1 MNKEDKNFLQIL
13 GKLIVKHRLKI
24 SKSKEY
30 LANYLS
36 IDIQKLTL
44 IENGEQEISLQTLSK
59 LNKLFTTNLMVDT
72 DKELEE
78 LKNKNQKKYASFS
91 VVLGDIICHERKNK
105 KLSQEELAIEIHTT
119 VDYLSKIENG
129 EQEMSLQT
137 LSRLNK
143 LFAINLITATEK
155 KLEKIKIKNQKK
167 YTSFSAVL
175 GSLINSERA
184 KQGLTQDELAKE
196 MRITRVTLSK
206 IENGDTNISAL
217 KLALLDTIFGSNLMQ
232 ETRDKIELLEK
243 NKVEINY
250 SDKENKNNTGKYI
263 AGAAAIAALFALLR

>member
-1 MNKEDKNFLQIL
+1 MNKEDKQFLQIL
-13 GKLIVKHRLKI
+13 GKLIIKHRLKI

-78 LKNKNQKKYASFS
+78 LKNKNKYASFS
-91 VVLGDIICHERKNK
+91 VVLGDLICHERKNR
-105 KLSQEELAIEIHTT
+105 KLSQDELAREIHIT
-119 VDYLSKIENG
+119 VEDLSKIENG
-129 EQEMSLQT
+129 EQEMSLQI
-137 LSRLNK
+137 LSKLNK
-143 LFAINLITATEK
+143 LFTINLITATEK

-175 GSLINSERA
+175 GSLINSERT

-217 KLALLDTIFGSNLMQ
+217 KLALLDTVFDSNLMQ

>member
-1 MNKEDKNFLQIL
+1 M
-13 GKLIVKHRLKI
+13 
-24 SKSKEY
+24 KS
-30 LANYLS
+30 
-36 IDIQKLTL
+36 
-44 IENGEQEISLQTLSK
+44 QE
-59 LNKLFTTNLMVDT
+59 
-72 DKELEE
+72 KEL
-78 LKNKNQKKYASFS
+78 KK
-91 VVLGDIICHERKNK
+91 K
-105 KLSQEELAIEIHTT
+105 
-119 VDYLSKIENG
+119 
-129 EQEMSLQT
+129 
-137 LSRLNK
+137 
-143 LFAINLITATEK
+143 EK

-175 GSLINSERA
+175 GSLINSERT

-217 KLALLDTIFGSNLMQ
+217 KLALLDTIFDSNLMQ

-250 SDKENKNNTGKYI
+250 SDDKNKSNAGKYI

>member
-1 MNKEDKNFLQIL
+1 MNKEDKKFLQIL
-13 GKLIVKHRLKI
+13 GKLVSKHRLKI

-30 LANYLS
+30 LASYLG
-36 IDIQKLTL
+36 IDIQKLIL

-59 LNKLFTTNLMVDT
+59 LNKLFATNLMVDT

-78 LKNKNQKKYASFS
+78 LKNKNQRKYASFS
-91 VVLGDIICHERKNK
+91 VVLGDIICHERKNR
-105 KLSQEELAIEIHTT
+105 KLSKEELAREIHIP

-129 EQEMSLQT
+129 EQEMSLQA
-137 LSRLNK
+137 LSKLNK

-175 GSLINSERA
+175 GSLINSERT

-217 KLALLDTIFGSNLMQ
+217 KLALLDTIFDSNLMQ

-250 SDKENKNNTGKYI
+250 SDDKNKSNAGKYI

>member
-1 MNKEDKNFLQIL
+1 MNKEDKQFLQIL
-13 GKLIVKHRLKI
+13 GKLIIKHRLKI

-36 IDIQKLTL
+36 IDMQKLTL

-78 LKNKNQKKYASFS
+78 LKNKNKNASFS
-91 VVLGDIICHERKNK
+91 VVLGDLICHERKNR
-105 KLSQEELAIEIHTT
+105 KLSQDELAREIHIT
-119 VDYLSKIENG
+119 VEDLSKIENG
-129 EQEMSLQT
+129 EQEMSLQI
-137 LSRLNK
+137 LSKLNK
-143 LFAINLITATEK
+143 LFTINLITATEK

-175 GSLINSERA
+175 GSLINSERT

>member
-13 GKLIVKHRLKI
+13 GTLIVKHRLKI

-217 KLALLDTIFGSNLMQ
+217 KLALLDTVFDSNLMQ